1 MRLWKAHGLGN
12 DYLVWEGGA
21 NILNKTRVQAICDRH
36 YGCGGDGILE
46 RVPTKKGDYGV
57 RIWNP
62 DGSVAEK
69 SGNGLRIFA
78 HWLHYEQDAPK
89 KFSIDTGFC
98 LVQAEIVGENISIEM
113 GTCHQKVNI

>member
-1 MRLWKAHGLGN
+1 MVRLWKAHGLGN

-21 NILNKTRVQAICDRH
+21 NILSKTRVQAICDRH

-78 HWLHYEQDAPK
+78 HWEYLAGCLRTRPSDE
-89 KFSIDTGFC
+89 SIRTQC
-98 LVQAEIVGENISIEM
+98 A
-113 GTCHQKVNI
+113 